1 MQPAGTGALIGIDI
15 GGTKTLGVARSD
27 TGEVLGTTF
36 EPTREGLD
44 IASHAV
50 EMYYALRDNVSESGI
65 SVSSLGIGIAG
76 LVDVSGRLHRAP
88 NLVNADGLEIWQLVE
103 SEIDLPVHV
112 DNDVNSAALPE
123 IDSAAATGVHNA

>member
-1 MQPAGTGALIGIDI
+1 MQPAATGALIGIDI

-27 TGEVLGTTF
+27 TGEVLAKTF

-50 EMYYALRDNVSESGI
+50 EMYHALKEKASESGV

-76 LVDVSGRLHRAP
+76 LVDVSGRLH
-88 NLVNADGLEIWQLVE
+88 
-103 SEIDLPVHV
+103 
-112 DNDVNSAALPE
+112 
-123 IDSAAATGVHNA
+123 